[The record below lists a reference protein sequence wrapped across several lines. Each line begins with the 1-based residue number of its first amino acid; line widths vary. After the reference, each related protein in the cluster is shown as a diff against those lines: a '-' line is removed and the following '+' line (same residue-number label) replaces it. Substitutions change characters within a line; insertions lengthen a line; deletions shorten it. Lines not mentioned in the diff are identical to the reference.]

1 MAENRRWTKILPT
14 ELNDFIHNLPKVDF
28 ECDASSLLKDVNLK
42 GDQTYEIKENT
53 HTEMTFD
60 LVSNGLAFHYPE
72 EILRHRCTHHV
83 LNKQELTNG
92 EDLIKTFEQN
102 FSDEELIGAYVRLGQ
117 FASPYVGLVL
127 LPKKYRLLLYVIQ
140 SIGLGLVSEQELVD
154 FQPPRFVGASFIL
167 PSARN
172 VLFNGVPS
180 IIESF
185 KGPVKVQYIASSYV
199 GAIKKALHSL
209 LISSL
214 VSQGGFAS
222 QASVVSVKN
231 PYDSKMVFMFEGP
244 SGSGKS
250 EMYRQMKRSEDGT
263 IAIGFNRVTRDK
275 LSIPMTLMS
284 KIRPIADDL
293 IIQNTESS
301 KKRLKVKDAEGGWY
315 ISVKDILK
323 YGDNPP
329 MESISFNPSNS
340 LIYGN
345 ITSYPQADVLIW
357 NHQKSLKYSANPRV
371 VVPKRIIAKSLNK
384 EVSVDVRLLGVPT
397 TTCNDNY
404 KGSGVLG
411 FAHLLPPALAWL
423 WRLVCPMSCANG
435 KLVSGGL
442 LGMTNFVTDNHFTIA
457 NRLLK
462 EIKKRDKISYLLT
475 PSGYIGAWNIGYM
488 PQLLMR
494 EYISRRGN
502 CNFSEDQ
509 FQPAMNSLFG
519 FEMYQMTLEGIRI
532 PSKLLLPY
540 KQDNMSVETYEEG
553 INDYYIIFKEILSSY
568 LSDALDPL
576 GIKIIETFLSE
587 GTIEDFIDLIP
598 KK

>member
-1 MAENRRWTKILPT
+1 MEKYKRWNKILPK
-14 ELNDFIHNLPKVDF
+14 ELTDFIHNFLDINF
-28 ECDASSLLKDVNLK
+28 EYDTLSLLKEVQENDNRR
-42 GDQTYEIKENT
+42 YEIDEDNE
-53 HTEMTFD
+53 TEITFD
-60 LVSNGLAFHYPE
+60 LVSNGLAFHYPSE
-72 EILRHRCTHHV
+72 VLRQRCSHRV
-83 LNKQELTNG
+83 LK
-92 EDLIKTFEQN
+92 K
-102 FSDEELIGAYVRLGQ
+102 EELFNGDDLMASFVQNRINDELVGAYVRLGQ
-117 FASPYVGLVL
+117 MAAPYFALVL
-127 LPKKYRLLLYVIQ
+127 LPKKYRPLLYVIQ
-140 SIGLGLVSEQELVD
+140 SIGLGLVSEKELD
-154 FQPPRFVGASFIL
+154 ELQPTRFVGVSLIG
-167 PSARN
+167 PDARN
-172 VLFNGVPS
+172 LLFDGVPS
-180 IIESF
+180 IIESSIGAS
-185 KGPVKVQYIASSYV
+185 KIQYIASSYV
-199 GAIKKALHSL
+199 GSIKKALHSL
-209 LISSL
+209 LIRS
-214 VSQGGFAS
+214 VVAHGGFAS

-263 IAIGFNRVTRDK
+263 ISIGFNRVTRDK

-315 ISVKDILK
+315 ISVKDIQK

-357 NHQKSLKYSANPRV
+357 NHQKSSKYSANPRV
-371 VVPKRIIAKSLNK
+371 VVPKGIIAKSLNK

-540 KQDNMSVETYEEG
+540 KQDNMSIETYEDG